1 MADISDLAQ
10 EGNAREASDLGER
23 VMQSDL
29 TVYERI
35 GSFAFDKT
43 KKVATG
49 VVFFGSLYTT
59 LGINPLITSV
69 GFMLGESIVKI
80 KTGGTIEG
88 RKLKNEAYLFS
99 AVPFIPGLPLK
110 IAYSVASIPVFIFA
124 HAGIDHAVGKYKP
137 STFYNKIMTDGVPS
151 FIRETYTESIR
162 PRFIPDTVTTFKK
175 PLPLAFPTA
184 VTLNLLAPYGI
195 TGKMLGALVLSTVY
209 RIMTASPEKE
219 KKPNTV
225 TNLSGGNYYTGQPA
239 QA

>member
-1 MADISDLAQ
+1 M
-10 EGNAREASDLGER
+10 
-23 VMQSDL
+23 
-29 TVYERI
+29 
-35 GSFAFDKT
+35 
-43 KKVATG
+43 
-49 VVFFGSLYTT
+49 
-59 LGINPLITSV
+59 
-69 GFMLGESIVKI
+69 
-80 KTGGTIEG
+80 
-88 RKLKNEAYLFS
+88 
-99 AVPFIPGLPLK
+99 PFIPGLPLK